1 MKSRLSSSIWTLA
14 ILNAVMF
21 FVVLGLAFSA
31 GRAANGASI
40 FDFGAMPSGASGS
53 LVFALVLALGTSVVL
68 AWRLG
73 AAILAPVNELAAFS
87 ERLAAGDSKA
97 RADVG
102 TNDEFGFIADNL

>member
-14 ILNAVMF
+14 IMNAVVF

-53 LVFALVLALGTSVVL
+53 LVFALLLALGTSIIL
-68 AWRLG
+68 AWRVGGGRLQG
-73 AAILAPVNELAAFS
+73 S
-87 ERLAAGDSKA
+87 RRCGHER
-97 RADVG
+97 
-102 TNDEFGFIADNL
+102 